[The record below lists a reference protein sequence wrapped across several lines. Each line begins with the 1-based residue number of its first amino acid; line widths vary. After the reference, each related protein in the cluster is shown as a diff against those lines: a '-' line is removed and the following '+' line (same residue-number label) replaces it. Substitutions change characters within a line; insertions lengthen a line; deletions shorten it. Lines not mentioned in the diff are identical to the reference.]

1 MKKYCALLALLSS
14 AGWAQRSLAPPQVG
28 FMQDSQGGI
37 RPVTGLA
44 GNFLVGRAAST
55 GIVSA
60 AFSGSFGMLKSDS
73 ALTVIDQQGR
83 TVMSVDAPAGPALFA
98 FAIDGS
104 PALAYF
110 QQSKTLAVW
119 DGHTFRAVP
128 LDIDDTVLS
137 ISLPAALIV
146 QRDSGLWELGV
157 DLATGAIVWQTALPG
172 VTAPVLMLAS
182 GGLVYRDAKGVVV
195 RSVDGTEKHIAA
207 HLPASLA
214 FGQMGD
220 GWVQV
225 TDLAS
230 GRLSAFNIQPGHEA
244 YYLLPEVRQ

>member
-1 MKKYCALLALLSS
+1 
-14 AGWAQRSLAPPQVG
+14 
-28 FMQDSQGGI
+28 
-37 RPVTGLA
+37 
-44 GNFLVGRAAST
+44 
-55 GIVSA
+55 
-60 AFSGSFGMLKSDS
+60 MLKSDS

-83 TVMSVDAPAGPALFA
+83 TITSVDAPVGPALFA
-98 FAIDGS
+98 FSIDGS
-104 PALAYF
+104 TALAYF

-119 DGHTFRAVP
+119 DGHAFQAIA

-137 ISLPAALIV
+137 ISWSAALIV
-146 QRDSGLWELGV
+146 QRDTGLWELGV
-157 DLATGAIVWQTALPG
+157 ELATGAIVWQTALPG

-182 GGLVYRDAKGVVV
+182 GGLLYRDAKGVVV

-207 HLPASLA
+207 HLPARLA

-230 GRLSAFNIQPGHEA
+230 GRMSALNIQPGHEA

>member
-1 MKKYCALLALLSS
+1 MKRYCALLALLSS

-60 AFSGSFGMLKSDS
+60 GFSGAFGMLKSDS

-83 TVMSVDAPAGPALFA
+83 AITSVDAPAGPALFA
-98 FAIDGS
+98 FSIDES

-119 DGHTFRAVP
+119 DGHTFHTVP
-128 LDIDDTVLS
+128 LETDDTVLS
-137 ISLPAALIV
+137 ISSPTALIV

-182 GGLVYRDAKGVVV
+182 GG
-195 RSVDGTEKHIAA
+195 
-207 HLPASLA
+207 
-214 FGQMGD
+214 
-220 GWVQV
+220 
-225 TDLAS
+225 
-230 GRLSAFNIQPGHEA
+230 
-244 YYLLPEVRQ
+244 